1 MECQPKADPPSAE
14 VVKSMTIF
22 EILFGGGGDTKRIY
36 RQEFEQAI
44 KSLPLISDKERE
56 YLRGI
61 FSSALKDGITELE
74 LKKIIS
80 SLEHNYSDTL
90 DAMEVEQV
98 KRKLFGEL
106 EDNK

>member
-1 MECQPKADPPSAE
+1 
-14 VVKSMTIF
+14 MTIF
-22 EILFGGGGDTKRIY
+22 EILFAGGNSTKRIY

-61 FSSALKDGITELE
+61 FGNALKDGITELE

-80 SLEHNYSDTL
+80 ELEHNHTDAL
-90 DAMEVEQV
+90 DAMEVQQV
-98 KRKLFGEL
+98 KRKLYGEL